1 MALSASLAVW
11 RAAALLARR
20 SAAQAPARRID
31 IHQHFVSPGFLAT
44 LNAKNATTPIPG
56 LAAWKDFSPAR
67 AVETLDRV
75 GVQTAMLSITA
86 PGVWFGDV
94 QEARRLAREMNDYAA
109 ARMVSDH
116 KGRFG
121 LFAVLPLPDVE
132 GSLREIEY
140 AFDTLKADGVGVLT
154 SYGSAWLGD
163 PSFAPVMA
171 ELNRRKAV
179 VYTHPTDAGM
189 LPGAG
194 SARGKPDAGV
204 PHRHHA
210 HDRQPGG
217 QRDGRQ
223 EPGRP
228 LHLLPRRRHA
238 DVGGWPAAR
247 PRDDGGQP
255 GEAGRPNTR
264 LFQLRRFFYDTAGS
278 ANPVNMQALRALVPT
293 SQIVFGTD
301 APFFDGAPQVQ
312 GLQRAGFT
320 PEEFARRRARQ
331 RAAADSP
338 LERRN
343 PRRAR
348 SFRRSAGSGA
358 SKRSARSSAGWRNDR
373 RKACSACLANAT
385 PWRRTSS
392 ST

>member
-1 MALSASLAVW
+1 MSAAAASHTRRTFLAALAAAGAGSMLAV
-11 RAAALLARR
+11 
-20 SAAQAPARRID
+20 SQSTAQAGRRRID

-44 LNAKNATTPIPG
+44 LNAKNASTPIPG

-86 PGVWFGDV
+86 PGVWFGDA
-94 QEARRLAREMNDYAA
+94 QEARGLAREMNEYAA

-121 LFAVLPLPDVE
+121 LFAVLPLPDVD

-154 SYGSAWLGD
+154 SYGTAWLGD

-179 VYTHPTDAGM
+179 VYTHPTDAMCCQGLIPRVANQM
-189 LPGAG
+189 LEYPTDTTRTVVSLVVSETAAKNPDVRFIFSHAGGTLTSVAGRLLGA
-194 SARGKPDAGV
+194 
-204 PHRHHA
+204 
-210 HDRQPGG
+210 
-217 QRDGRQ
+217 
-223 EPGRP
+223 EMT
-228 LHLLPRRRHA
+228 A
-238 DVGGWPAAR
+238 DNLAKPAA
-247 PRDDGGQP
+247 
-255 GEAGRPNTR
+255 PNTR

-301 APFFDGAPQVQ
+301 APFFDGAPQVA

-320 PEEFARRRARQ
+320 PTELQ
-331 RAAADSP
+331 GV
-338 LERRN
+338 ERDN
-343 PRRAR
+343 ALAILPR
-348 SFRRSAGSGA
+348 
-358 SKRSARSSAGWRNDR
+358 
-373 RKACSACLANAT
+373 LNA
-385 PWRRTSS
+385 
-392 ST
+392 